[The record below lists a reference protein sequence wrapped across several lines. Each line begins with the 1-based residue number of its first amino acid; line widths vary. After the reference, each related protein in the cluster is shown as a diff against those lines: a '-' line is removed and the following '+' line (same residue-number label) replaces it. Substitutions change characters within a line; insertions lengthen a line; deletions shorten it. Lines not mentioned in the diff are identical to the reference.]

1 MVNKVN
7 FLGHEV
13 SRLIGGDNPITGH
26 SYIEDKVTGKDMKK
40 YYTAENVKK
49 SFKRLYELG
58 INTMCPLS
66 DPYVVR
72 LLQEYQEETGNGM
85 QCIWQPWTP
94 LGMYEGVAWIPKDLK
109 TIATYHQGTTTD
121 FLRETGDYETIKEN
135 IKKMKELGVPVGLGT
150 HYPDMIERAE
160 EEDWGADFYMAC
172 LHNARRGREG
182 EQSGF
187 ITGKSKQGLKFY
199 PEDRPI
205 MLNTIRQLDKPV
217 IAFKIFAGGQYFTGM
232 DEAQIKEAIKGI
244 YEEVFSALKPN
255 DIAAMGY
262 FQRDKDEIAQNV
274 ELYNEWMAE
283 KAN

>member
-13 SRLIGGDNPITGH
+13 SRLIGGDNSITGH
-26 SYIEDKVTGKDMKK
+26 SYIADIVPGSDMKK

-49 SFKRLYELG
+49 AFGRLFELG

-72 LLQEYQEETGNGM
+72 LLQEYQEATGNSI

-94 LGMYEGVAWIPKDLK
+94 LGMYEGVAWIPKELN

-121 FLRETGDYETIKEN
+121 YLREKGDYETIKEN
-135 IKKMKELGVPVGLGT
+135 IKKMKELGIPVGLGT

-187 ITGKSKQGLKFY
+187 ITGKSKQGLKFH
-199 PEDRPI
+199 PADRPI
-205 MLNTIRQLDKPV
+205 MLETIKKVDKPV
-217 IAFKIFAGGQYFTGM
+217 IAFKIFAGGQFFTGM
-232 DEAQIKEAIKGI
+232 TEEQTRAAIKGI

-255 DIAAMGY
+255 DIAAMGF
-262 FQRDKDEIAQNV
+262 FQRDKDQIAENV
-274 ELYNEWMAE
+274 AIYEEWMNE
-283 KAN
+283 KK